1 MRFRWF
7 GAYGPLAATL
17 TMLLVVTPGSAFRA
31 HADAAVPSTET
42 TWQTLKADVVGAR
55 EVLDGTGILMLEA
68 PIKAE
73 DAALTPIA
81 VRLAEATASSVKSV
95 TLVVDENPSPVVAT
109 FKFGPAA
116 GNGERMLSTRV
127 RVDAYTNVRALAE
140 MDDGRIYM
148 VVRFVKGA
156 GGCSAP
162 AAKDA
167 DAAAANIGKIQIK
180 ETTLSSRAGQMGEAV
195 LMIRHPNSSGF
206 QMNPET
212 GTYIPAR
219 YIDFIEVMRDDDVVF
234 TMEGGISLSEDPN
247 FRFTFAGRSGARL
260 VANVRDSAQTA
271 FYGRSR

>member
-1 MRFRWF
+1 MRFRWL

-116 GNGERMLSTRV
+116 GNGERMLS
-127 RVDAYTNVRALAE
+127 
-140 MDDGRIYM
+140 IYM